1 MRTVNEV
8 SKLSG
13 VSIRTLQYYDK
24 IGLLHPTDH
33 TEAGYRLYDDTAL
46 AKLQQIL
53 LFKELEFP
61 LSEIKRILECADYDE
76 NKALSQ
82 QIRLLELKKER
93 LERLI
98 AFACGIK
105 RIGLKRMDFSAF
117 TTERIQAYAE
127 EAKAA
132 WGHTPQYKAFEE
144 ADVKRSQSDRR
155 LMMTELMAIF
165 RELGQLK
172 DGAAEAVEA
181 QLWVK
186 KLQDYITENFYE
198 CTDEIL
204 RSLGTVYACGG
215 EFTENIDRAA
225 GEGSAKFAEKAIQA
239 YCDRRSEN

>member
-82 QIRLLELKKER
+82 QIRLL
-93 LERLI
+93 
-98 AFACGIK
+98 
-105 RIGLKRMDFSAF
+105 DSAF

-144 ADVKRSQSDRR
+144 ADVKRSQNDRL

-172 DGAAEAVEA
+172 GGAAEAVEV

-186 KLQDYITENFYE
+186 KLKEYITENFYE

-215 EFTENIDRAA
+215 EFTENVDRAA

>member
-61 LSEIKRILECADYDE
+61 LSEIKRILECVDYDE

-82 QIRLLELKKER
+82 QIRLL
-93 LERLI
+93 
-98 AFACGIK
+98 
-105 RIGLKRMDFSAF
+105 DSAF
-117 TTERIQAYAE
+117 TTERIQAYAK

-172 DGAAEAVEA
+172 DGAADAV
-181 QLWVK
+181 
-186 KLQDYITENFYE
+186 TENFYE

-204 RSLGTVYACGG
+204 RSLGTMYACGG

-225 GEGSAKFAEKAIQA
+225 GEGSAKFAEKAIKA
-239 YCDRRSEN
+239 YRGLRPILWDAVKAS

>member
-82 QIRLLELKKER
+82 QIRLL
-93 LERLI
+93 
-98 AFACGIK
+98 
-105 RIGLKRMDFSAF
+105 DSAF

-186 KLQDYITENFYE
+186 KLKGYITENFYE

>member
-82 QIRLLELKKER
+82 QIRLL
-93 LERLI
+93 
-98 AFACGIK
+98 
-105 RIGLKRMDFSAF
+105 DSAF

-144 ADVKRSQSDRR
+144 ADVKRSQNDRL

-172 DGAAEAVEA
+172 GGAAEAVEV

-186 KLQDYITENFYE
+186 KLKEYITENFYE

-204 RSLGTVYACGG
+204 RSLGTVCACGG
-215 EFTENIDRAA
+215 EFTENVDRAA

>member
-1 MRTVNEV
+1 MKAHRREEHMRTVNEV

-82 QIRLLELKKER
+82 QIRLL
-93 LERLI
+93 
-98 AFACGIK
+98 
-105 RIGLKRMDFSAF
+105 DSAF

-144 ADVKRSQSDRR
+144 ADVKRSQNDRL

-172 DGAAEAVEA
+172 GGAAEAVEV

-186 KLQDYITENFYE
+186 KLKEYITENFYE

-215 EFTENIDRAA
+215 EFTENVDRAA

>member
-13 VSIRTLQYYDK
+13 VSIRTLQYSDK

-82 QIRLLELKKER
+82 QIRLL
-93 LERLI
+93 
-98 AFACGIK
+98 
-105 RIGLKRMDFSAF
+105 DSAF

-144 ADVKRSQSDRR
+144 ADVKRSQNDRL

-172 DGAAEAVEA
+172 GGAAEAVEV

-186 KLQDYITENFYE
+186 KLKEYITENFYE

-215 EFTENIDRAA
+215 EFTENVDRAA

>member
-98 AFACGIK
+98 AFCLWNQTNRSETYGFFGFYDRTDSSICRRGK
-105 RIGLKRMDFSAF
+105 GSLG
-117 TTERIQAYAE
+117 AYA
-127 EAKAA
+127 
-132 WGHTPQYKAFEE
+132 
-144 ADVKRSQSDRR
+144 
-155 LMMTELMAIF
+155 
-165 RELGQLK
+165 
-172 DGAAEAVEA
+172 
-181 QLWVK
+181 
-186 KLQDYITENFYE
+186 
-198 CTDEIL
+198 
-204 RSLGTVYACGG
+204 
-215 EFTENIDRAA
+215 
-225 GEGSAKFAEKAIQA
+225 AIQSVRGGG
-239 YCDRRSEN
+239 CQTKSK

>member
-82 QIRLLELKKER
+82 QIRLL
-93 LERLI
+93 
-98 AFACGIK
+98 
-105 RIGLKRMDFSAF
+105 DSAF

-172 DGAAEAVEA
+172 GGAAEAVEV

-186 KLQDYITENFYE
+186 KLKEYITENFYE

-215 EFTENIDRAA
+215 EFTENVDRAA